1 MLTKDAV
8 SDEKLRGGFYSPDL
22 LVDLSLGRIDALAQG
37 RSDLRLFEP
46 SIGDG
51 AFLRGL
57 NRHPVR
63 NRIREVLGVEVIRE
77 EAETASAELDRSGL
91 NGRVVTANVLEWNQS
106 TSEKFDVAVGNPPY
120 VRFQFLSAEDRQ
132 RALGIGV
139 DLGVPGSAVSNLWI
153 PVFLLALARLS
164 PGGVFSMIVPMEFMT
179 GISASRVRAWL
190 LENTRDLT
198 VDLFKPGT
206 FPAVLQEVVILSG
219 RRAGDRVEPSAVVQ
233 FSDHNGGT
241 RTWSH
246 QVSAAASTW
255 TGYLLTAEQLAA
267 WEHASKLQE
276 VRRLGDVARF
286 TVSTVTGA
294 NDFFCVNSETAH
306 RHELTSWALPLLPRI
321 KHAPGLVF
329 DANEH
334 DAIAQSDAAAWMVSF
349 AADAKSPLESA
360 ASAKYVIGGESQGL
374 HQRFKCRVREP
385 WFRVPVVSAGT
396 LLLSKRSDAFP
407 RVIVNKAGVVT
418 TDTVYRGVVAP
429 GMGLIAEDIAASFHN
444 SLTLLSVE
452 IGGRSF
458 GGGVLELVPSEIA
471 SLVIPVN
478 PHARERLLLL
488 DGVSREAPQGDTLID
503 ATDRF
508 LSDWVP
514 GLEPDLVEVL
524 RSARR
529 ALANRRTQRS
539 HGAFY
544 AEIDS
549 HPRQ

>member
-1 MLTKDAV
+1 MLTKDTV
-8 SDEKLRGGFYSPDL
+8 SDQKLRGGFYSPDL
-22 LVDLSLGRIDALAQG
+22 LVNLSLGRIHALTKRQ
-37 RSDLRLFEP
+37 SDLRLFEP
-46 SIGDG
+46 SVGDG
-51 AFLRGL
+51 AFLKGL
-57 NRHPVR
+57 DRHPVGSQ
-63 NRIREVLGVEVIRE
+63 ISEVLGVEIVRE
-77 EAETASAELDRSGL
+77 EAESASAELKRSGL
-91 NGRVVTANVLEWNQS
+91 HGRIVNANVLEWNQS

-132 RALGIGV
+132 RALGIGI

-153 PVFLLALARLS
+153 PVFLLALARLNA
-164 PGGVFSMIVPMEFMT
+164 GGVFSMIVPMEFMT

-190 LENTRDLT
+190 LANTRDLT

-219 RRAGDRVEPSAVVQ
+219 RRAGDRVSASPVVQ

-246 QVSAAASTW
+246 RVSAAASTW
-255 TGYLLTAEQLAA
+255 TGYLLSTEQLAA
-267 WEHASKLQE
+267 WEHASKLQD
-276 VRRLGDVARF
+276 VSRLGDIARF

-294 NDFFCVNSETAH
+294 NNFFCVSSETATA
-306 RHELTSWALPLLPRI
+306 HELTRWALPLLPRI

-329 DANEH
+329 DASEH
-334 DAIAQSDAAAWMVSF
+334 DAIAQSDASAWMVSF
-349 AADAKSPLESA
+349 AADAKSPLDSA
-360 ASAKYVIGGESQGL
+360 ESAKYLINGELQGL

-385 WFRVPVVSAGT
+385 WFRVPVVPAGT

-429 GMGLIAEDIAASFHN
+429 GTGLIADDIAASFHN

-471 SLVIPVN
+471 SLVIPAS
-478 PHARERLLLL
+478 PQARKRLSML
-488 DGVSREAPQGDTLID
+488 DGVSRAAPQGETLID
-503 ATDRF
+503 ATDQF
-508 LSDWVP
+508 LTDWVP
-514 GLEPDLVEVL
+514 GLESDLVEVL
-524 RSARR
+524 RAARQ
-529 ALANRRTQRS
+529 ALANRRTRRS

-544 AEIDS
+544 AENIGS
-549 HPRQ
+549 LI